1 MQAKL
6 KFINTNQT
14 AFYAT
19 VRKRVDTY
27 FIEKNISTHANAA
40 MWFKAIFF
48 IGGFLALYFAII
60 LGSLSILSLLGLSI
74 LLGMFGAFIGFNVC
88 HDALHKAFSS
98 NKNVNNVLGFIFNLI
113 GASSYVWNI
122 CHNIVH
128 HTYTNI
134 AGHDEDIDIA
144 PGLIRFSPTETVNK
158 MQRYQHYYA
167 FLLYSFAMLTWAFK
181 KDYKKF
187 FQKKI
192 GEQTANHLK
201 IEYFRL
207 FFYKAIYYFIFI
219 AVPLLV
225 MPISGWQ
232 FFIGFIAYLFA
243 QGFVLGLIFQLAHV
257 VEGTTFPLPNT
268 QGNVEEAWAAHQMRT
283 TANFSVNS
291 KVAAFLCG
299 GLNQQVEHHLFPK
312 ICHIHYPQIAKI
324 VKATALEFNLP
335 YIENKTFIGALQS
348 HYRMLRKL
356 GKETYDSD
364 KFINQPPLRLLITA

>member
-1 MQAKL
+1 MQPKL
-6 KFINTNQT
+6 KFINSNNST
-14 AFYAT
+14 FYAT
-19 VRKRVDTY
+19 VRNRVDSY
-27 FIEKNISTHANAA
+27 FSEKNISTHANTA

-48 IGGFLALYFAII
+48 IGGFLSLYFLII
-60 LGSLSILSLLGLSI
+60 LGNFNSATLLGMAI

-98 NKNVNNVLGFIFNLI
+98 NKHVNTSLGFIFNLI

-144 PGLIRFSPTETVNK
+144 PGLIRFSPTEPVNK
-158 MQRYQHYYA
+158 LQRYQHYYA

-192 GEQTANHLK
+192 GEQTANHPK

-225 MPISGWQ
+225 MPITGFQ

-268 QGNVEEAWAAHQMRT
+268 IGNIEEAWAAHQMRT

-291 KVAAFLCG
+291 KIAAFLCG
-299 GLNQQVEHHLFPK
+299 GLNQQIEHHLFPK
-312 ICHIHYPQIAKI
+312 ICHIHYPAIAKI

-335 YIENKTFIGALQS
+335 YIENKTFVDALQS
-348 HYRMLRKL
+348 HYRILKKL
-356 GKETYDSD
+356 GKETYDTN
-364 KFINQPPLRLLITA
+364 INQQPLPVSIAV

>member
-1 MQAKL
+1 MQPKL
-6 KFINTNQT
+6 KFVNTNQCT
-14 AFYAT
+14 FYAT

-27 FIEKNISTHANAA
+27 FTDKNISTHANAA
-40 MWFKAIFF
+40 MWFKAFFF
-48 IGGFLALYFAII
+48 IGGFLTLYFLII
-60 LGSLSILSLLGLSI
+60 LGNFSPTTLFAFAI

-98 NKNVNNVLGFIFNLI
+98 NKTVNSVLGFIFNLI

-158 MQRYQHYYA
+158 TQRFQHYYA
-167 FLLYSFAMLTWAFK
+167 FFLYSLSMLTWAFK

-192 GEQTANHLK
+192 GEQTANHPK

-207 FFYKAIYYFIFI
+207 FFYKAIYYFLFI
-219 AVPLLV
+219 GIPLLV

-232 FFIGFIAYLFA
+232 FFIGFISYLLA

-257 VEGTTFPLPNT
+257 VEGTTFPLPNEV
-268 QGNVEEAWAAHQMRT
+268 GNVEEAWAAHQMRT

-291 KVAAFLCG
+291 KIAAFLCG
-299 GLNQQVEHHLFPK
+299 GLNQQIEHHLFPK
-312 ICHIHYPQIAKI
+312 ICHIHYPALARI
-324 VKATALEFNLP
+324 VRATALEFNLP
-335 YIENKTFIGALQS
+335 YIENITFIGALQS
-348 HYRMLRKL
+348 HYRMLHKL
-356 GKETYDSD
+356 GKQAYDTN
-364 KFINQPPLRLLITA
+364 KTLNEEPTPVLIAV

>member
-1 MQAKL
+1 MQPKL
-6 KFINTNQT
+6 KFINTNQC

-27 FIEKNISTHANAA
+27 FIDKNISTHANAA
-40 MWFKAIFF
+40 MWFKAFFF
-48 IGGFLALYFAII
+48 IGGFLTLYFLII
-60 LGSLSILSLLGLSI
+60 LGNFSPTTLFAFAI

-88 HDALHKAFSS
+88 HDALHKALSS
-98 NKNVNNVLGFIFNLI
+98 NKTVNNVFGFVFNLI

-158 MQRYQHYYA
+158 TQRYQHYYA
-167 FLLYSFAMLTWAFK
+167 FFLYSLSMLTWAFK

-192 GEQTANHLK
+192 GEQTANHPK

-207 FFYKAIYYFIFI
+207 FFYKAIYYFLFI
-219 AVPLLV
+219 AIPLLI

-232 FFIGFIAYLFA
+232 FFIGFISYLLA

-257 VEGTTFPLPNT
+257 VEGTTFPLPNFE
-268 QGNVEEAWAAHQMRT
+268 GNVEEAWAAHQMRT

-291 KVAAFLCG
+291 KIAAFLCG
-299 GLNQQVEHHLFPK
+299 GLNQQIEHHLFPK
-312 ICHIHYPQIAKI
+312 VCHIHYPALAKI
-324 VKATALEFNLP
+324 VRATALEFNLP
-335 YIENKTFIGALQS
+335 YIENITFIGALQS
-348 HYRMLRKL
+348 HYRMLHKL
-356 GKETYDSD
+356 GKQAYDTN
-364 KFINQPPLRLLITA
+364 KTLNEEPTPVLIAV

>member
-1 MQAKL
+1 MQPKL
-6 KFINTNQT
+6 KFINNNNS
-14 AFYAT
+14 AFYST
-19 VRKRVDTY
+19 VRKRVDYY
-27 FIEKNISTHANAA
+27 FIQKNISTHANLT
-40 MWFKAIFF
+40 MWFKTFFF
-48 IGGFLALYFAII
+48 IGGFLSLYFLII
-60 LGSLSILSLLGLSI
+60 LGNFNTTILLGLAI

-98 NKNVNNVLGFIFNLI
+98 NKHVNNTLGFIFNLI

-158 MQRYQHYYA
+158 IQRYQHYYA
-167 FLLYSFAMLTWAFK
+167 FVLYSFAMLTWAFK

-192 GEQTANHLK
+192 GEQTANHPK
-201 IEYFRL
+201 IEYFKL

-219 AVPLLV
+219 GVPLLV

-232 FFIGFIAYLFA
+232 FFIGFLAYLFA

-257 VEGTTFPLPNT
+257 VEGTSFPLPNT
-268 QGNVEEAWAAHQMRT
+268 EGNVEEAWAAHQMRT
-283 TANFSVNS
+283 TANFSVRS
-291 KVAAFLCG
+291 KIVAFLCG
-299 GLNQQVEHHLFPK
+299 GLNQQIEHHLFPK
-312 ICHIHYPQIAKI
+312 ICHIHYPAIAKI
-324 VKATALEFNLP
+324 VKTTAFEFNLP
-335 YIENKTFIGALQS
+335 YIENITFLDALQS
-348 HYRMLRKL
+348 HYRMLKKL
-356 GKETYDSD
+356 GKESYS
-364 KFINQPPLRLLITA
+364 INKNNKPVLMHT